1 MAATLIGRD
10 GDLKAGGTVLE
21 WRLEARRAGAQAPLI
36 RSAHFVDADHRLV
49 EAEISAA
56 TRAVPH
62 VFGLAQNHPN
72 PFNPETAID
81 FTIPTGAGTVRL
93 DIFDAL
99 GQRIAVL
106 CDSELPPGVHR
117 MHWRGMDQ
125 EGRPVASGVYIYR
138 LESGRGRLAK
148 RMVLV
153 R

>member
-1 MAATLIGRD
+1 M
-10 GDLKAGGTVLE
+10 
-21 WRLEARRAGAQAPLI
+21 
-36 RSAHFVDADHRLV
+36 
-49 EAEISAA
+49 
-56 TRAVPH
+56 
-62 VFGLAQNHPN
+62 AQNHPN

-106 CDSELPPGVHR
+106 CDGELAPGVHR